1 MGPIYMLILPRPPH
15 NGAERSPPRAEQDLA
30 WTCSTSFTLPRSPA
44 LKPLLLPQAK
54 TMAEVMNLF
63 CSPSPAPSA
72 PLPRPTPAG
81 GGDGDEDEDPVPDFG
96 IPALHPDLPMC
107 ASASPQGPRRTAK
120 GIKLA
125 LLHTL
130 PVSQVRAASRHSGN
144 QAHAG

>member
-1 MGPIYMLILPRPPH
+1 MG
-15 NGAERSPPRAEQDLA
+15 RSARLRAEQDLA
-30 WTCSTSFTLPRSPA
+30 WTCSTSFTLPRSLA

-81 GGDGDEDEDPVPDFG
+81 GGDDDGDEDEDPVPDFG

-130 PVSQVRAASRHSGN
+130 PVSQVRPRRVTREIRPTRDRALLRLLQVARVL
-144 QAHAG
+144 